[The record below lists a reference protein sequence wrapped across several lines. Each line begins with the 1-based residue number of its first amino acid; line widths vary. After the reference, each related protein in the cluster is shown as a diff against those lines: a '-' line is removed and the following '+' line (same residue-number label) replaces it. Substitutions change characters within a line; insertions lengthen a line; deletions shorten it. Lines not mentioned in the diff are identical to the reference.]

1 MLKSIL
7 ITGANGEMGH
17 GLIKKLSELKNKNI
31 VCLDIDNISG
41 QIKHLVMD
49 NINGSILDENIIS
62 YINDKYKI
70 TEIYHLAALL
80 SSKAEHSPQLAQEVN
95 VNGTLKL
102 LNLAIEQ
109 SKKNN
114 ITVKFFFPS
123 SIAVYGLNGL
133 KNKNLAG
140 KINEK
145 QFCLPETIYGC
156 NKLYSEHLGRYYSI
170 YYNRLSKN
178 YKPGLIDFRSIRF
191 PGLISAYTLPTG
203 GTTDYAPE
211 MLHAAASNESY
222 TCYVNENTT
231 LPFMIMDDAIES
243 IIKLMSTQ
251 KDKLNQLIYNIGSY
265 SVSALDFK
273 NIIMKYYNNA
283 KIKFCTDLKRQSI
296 VDSWP
301 KDINYDAAVADWK
314 FSPKYNFKNSFKD
327 YLIPI
332 IRRRYE

>member
-49 NINGSILDENIIS
+49 SINGSILDENIIS

-243 IIKLMSTQ
+243 IIKLMSIQ

>member
-49 NINGSILDENIIS
+49 SINGSILDENIIS

>member
-49 NINGSILDENIIS
+49 SINGSILDENIIS

-123 SIAVYGLNGL
+123 SIAVYGLSGL

>member
-49 NINGSILDENIIS
+49 SINGSILDENIIS

-332 IRRRYE
+332 MRRRYE

>member
-1 MLKSIL
+1 
-7 ITGANGEMGH
+7 MGH

-49 NINGSILDENIIS
+49 SINGSILDENIIS